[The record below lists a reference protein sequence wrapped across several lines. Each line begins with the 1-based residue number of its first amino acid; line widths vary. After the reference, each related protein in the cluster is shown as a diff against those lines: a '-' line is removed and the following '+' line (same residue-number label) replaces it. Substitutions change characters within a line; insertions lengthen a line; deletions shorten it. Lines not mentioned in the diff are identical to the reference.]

1 MAKKEYELM
10 SKRAYADYLGV
21 SDKAIRNAINEGK
34 IKKGWDTQNEKII
47 KHLADKEYG
56 FLHKQPKAGHGISQ
70 MKIAAKLTSDKTTAK
85 LAKSRT
91 SNPQNADISPQNEKS
106 ADLYQKPNKKELEEK
121 FEDMF
126 EGSTMTVTQIIKK
139 INIHPDLTYN
149 EAMRR
154 KIILELCSDFMK
166 IEKEQGELVR
176 KSDIDKALYAF
187 GAIIKRALLNIP
199 NRVMDNLRAADT
211 KVEAMNLLRDEINN
225 ILTSVSKHQNL
236 KIGND

>member
-1 MAKKEYELM
+1 MEKSKELLM
-10 SKRAYADYLGV
+10 SKSAYAKHLGV
-21 SDKAIRNAINEGK
+21 SETAVRKAIADGK
-34 IKKGWDTQNEKII
+34 IVKGWNSAIGKINREIADT
-47 KHLADKEYG
+47 EYG
-56 FLHKQPKAGHGISQ
+56 FLHIKESPDVNISVT
-70 MKIAAKLTSDKTTAK
+70 KRTHVADKEAIKTQD
-85 LAKSRT
+85 
-91 SNPQNADISPQNEKS
+91 NYNID
-106 ADLYQKPNKKELEEK
+106 KKEIEEK
-121 FEDMF
+121 FENMM
-126 EGSTMTVTQIIKK
+126 ESSNMTISQIIKK
-139 INIHPDLTYN
+139 INIHPGLTYN

-211 KVEAMNLLRDEINN
+211 KVEAMNLLRDEINS

-236 KIGND
+236 SIQDRRI